1 VGPHLGQ
8 GRQIGRQKGG
18 KSMFWTWRNIFKLN
32 FCYFIILTKENG
44 AKQLSLLRVEPSLQ
58 DITHAASVT
67 SPAYIDI

>member
-1 VGPHLGQ
+1 
-8 GRQIGRQKGG
+8 
-18 KSMFWTWRNIFKLN
+18 MFWTWRNIFKLN